1 MRNGKRVMK
10 IIFIAVAAMLLLLLV
25 IYVNHQ
31 IHLKEKAELRLPYCE
46 YKAISESIIVFLE
59 EYHL

>member
-1 MRNGKRVMK
+1 MK
-10 IIFIAVAAMLLLLLV
+10 IIFIAVAAMFLLLLV